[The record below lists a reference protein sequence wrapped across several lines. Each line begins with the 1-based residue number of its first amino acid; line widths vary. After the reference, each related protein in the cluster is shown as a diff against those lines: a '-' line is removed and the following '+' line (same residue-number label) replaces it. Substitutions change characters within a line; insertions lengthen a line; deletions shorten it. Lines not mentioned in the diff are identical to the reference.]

1 MVGKMLHIL
10 KELDMEPISPG
21 QTREIL
27 KVKGKEGTSY

>member
-1 MVGKMLHIL
+1 MVGKMVRIL

-27 KVKGKEGTSY
+27 KFKGKEGKSY